1 MSDKRP
7 HIKPEALAAL
17 IRQYLAGELDDKAM
31 HDLERQALDDPF
43 LADALEGYALH
54 PPEQQSQQADLT
66 FRLEARIAPKQAKV
80 RIMYYRWAAAAAI
93 LLLMCTAGWFLLE
106 QQRTPVPVAGV
117 QLPVLAPVADSAPQT
132 EHSTAPAAELASA
145 DQPVKADQ
153 LAKKTA
159 PPAPAVPNTYKL
171 KEQKAAL
178 QSADADTRNIDP
190 APAAAAPVTPAPVPL
205 ALNRKEDKAFAAK
218 AEKQAESTANYNLI
232 TPAEK
237 QRQQHYIGQPDSS
250 SKGLNEVVVVGYGA
264 QKKQSV
270 SGSTVV
276 IRGMSTVRGDSAN
289 IGGALA
295 GKTAG
300 VNVIA
305 KGTSEDD
312 EIVYHAP
319 APVTGQ
325 TAFDNYLRTKTIN
338 PENKY
343 TGTVRVSFTVMPD
356 GSLQDFRIF
365 RHLNEICDAEAI
377 RVIKE
382 GPAWIPASDGKPAKV
397 KVRVKFTAGKN

>member
-54 PPEQQSQQADLT
+54 SPEQQSQQADLT
-66 FRLEARIAPKQAKV
+66 FRLEARMAPKQAKV

-93 LLLMCTAGWFLLE
+93 LLIMCTAGWFLLE
-106 QQRTPVPVAGV
+106 QQRTPAPVAGV
-117 QLPVLAPVADSAPQT
+117 QLPVPLPVVDSAPQT
-132 EHSTAPAAELASA
+132 EQSAALASA

-153 LAKKTA
+153 LAKKTV
-159 PPAPAVPNTYKL
+159 PPVPAVPNTYKL

-178 QSADADTRNIDP
+178 QSADADIRNTNP
-190 APAAAAPVTPAPVPL
+190 APAAAAPVTPAPAPL
-205 ALNRKEDKAFAAK
+205 TLNRKEDKGFIAR
-218 AEKQAESTANYNLI
+218 AEKPAESTANNYLI
-232 TPAEK
+232 APAEK
-237 QRQQHYIGQPDSS
+237 QRQQYNLGLLDSS
-250 SKGLNEVVVVGYGA
+250 SRGLNEVVVVGYGA
-264 QKKQSV
+264 QKKQTV
-270 SGSTVV
+270 TGSNVM
-276 IRGMSTVRGDSAN
+276 IRGMSTVRGDSTN
-289 IGGALA
+289 SIGGALA

-300 VNVIA
+300 VIVTA
-305 KGTSEDD
+305 KGTAEDD
-312 EIVYHAP
+312 EIAYHAP

-343 TGTVRVSFTVMPD
+343 SGTVRVSFTVMPD
-356 GSLQDFRIF
+356 GSLQDFRIL
-365 RHLNEICDAEAI
+365 RHLNNACDAEAI

-397 KVRVKFTAGKN
+397 KVRVKFTTGKN